1 MTNFEIVS
9 YLNMV
14 KIILKYP
21 QNMTGILKSFK
32 TLLFNKVIFKYIK
45 NIIMKIHNILKC
57 SLFEAAT
64 LVFSDYFEYN
74 DEGDTNS
81 LYKIDKYLET
91 AQHSD
96 QHSEISYYIQN
107 KQTIIQTL
115 IKKIAKIIPIPMTLK
130 ENMKS
135 NISYQTY
142 VYWKLLTFAFIQ
154 IQNNNILKTDQIQ
167 NNNHIG
173 TIIIVMGL
181 EMQNKNNGWYHN
193 NFFHKLTDIM
203 NKINMNIVNRCI
215 IFYEICNNL
224 ILYNRTYHNQILE
237 HDINATNNI
246 IKSTYDTINT
256 ILNPQVKAEPKN
268 IDKKKWIPTDE
279 LYTIA
284 ESIYE

>member
-1 MTNFEIVS
+1 
-9 YLNMV
+9 MV
-14 KIILKYP
+14 KIVSKYP
-21 QNMTGILKSFK
+21 QNMTSILKSFK
-32 TLLFNKVIFKYIK
+32 TLLFNKVTFKYIK
-45 NIIMKIHNILKC
+45 DIIIKIHNILDC

-91 AQHSD
+91 AQHY
-96 QHSEISYYIQN
+96 EIPYCIQN
-107 KQTIIQTL
+107 KQNIIQTL
-115 IKKIAKIIPIPMTLK
+115 IRKIAKIIPIPMTLK
-130 ENMKS
+130 TNMNF

-142 VYWKLLTFAFIQ
+142 VYWKLLTFAFTQ
-154 IQNNNILKTDQIQ
+154 IQNNNLKTDQIQ

-173 TIIIVMGL
+173 IIIIVMGL

-224 ILYNRTYHNQILE
+224 ISYNEKYHNQILE
-237 HDINATNNI
+237 HDINVTKII

-256 ILNPQVKAEPKN
+256 ILNPQVKTEQKPKKRKS
-268 IDKKKWIPTDE
+268 IDKWMPTDE

-284 ESIYE
+284 ESIDE